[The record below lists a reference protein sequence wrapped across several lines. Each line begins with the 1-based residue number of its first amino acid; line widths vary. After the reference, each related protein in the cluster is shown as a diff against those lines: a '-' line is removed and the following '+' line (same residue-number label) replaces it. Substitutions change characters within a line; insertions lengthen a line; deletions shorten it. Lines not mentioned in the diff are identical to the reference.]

1 MKYLLFQIVVI
12 FLAAMFLLFLFQQES
27 FLPVDSSG
35 NINWYNLSSVLF
47 FIVLLAQ
54 GSVSLVL
61 FLFQKFFTC
70 GLKEFPSYGLSLKWG
85 IIVSFLFILVLL
97 LNIYHVVNFLWG
109 AIIAGLLILFLILI
123 KI

>member
-1 MKYLLFQIVVI
+1 MKYLFFQTVVV
-12 FLAAMFLLFLFQQES
+12 FLCAMFLLFLFQQES
-27 FLPVDSSG
+27 FLPFDG
-35 NINWYNLSSVLF
+35 GGEINWYNLSTVFFFLF
-47 FIVLLAQ
+47 LLVQ
-54 GSVSLVL
+54 GFLSIAL